1 MASYLADGN
10 LYGPEPMY
18 KVIHVCTLKRS
29 SSDIQDPITTS
40 KDINQNAVAHGY
52 CQVPY
57 R

>member
-18 KVIHVCTLKRS
+18 KVIHICTLKRS
-29 SSDIQDPITTS
+29 SSDSQDPITTS